1 LDYYD
6 KTPHVC
12 FKAEFASAASAGNEL
27 SRILESRLQARFD
40 SVRRIRIWFW
50 GPRLVVLPVGQE
62 SFAVIFGR
70 SKYDDDEWILLVG
83 PLGTQMAN
91 TPEVMLVC
99 REIHALFATVAGIT
113 AIRWYFKGFRGQ
125 SREAVATPDELPW
138 TQT

>member
-1 LDYYD
+1 
-6 KTPHVC
+6 
-12 FKAEFASAASAGNEL
+12 
-27 SRILESRLQARFD
+27 
-40 SVRRIRIWFW
+40 
-50 GPRLVVLPVGQE
+50 LVE
-62 SFAVIFGR
+62 